1 MTAGLILLVFIGLLL
16 AFFFSKFRRRMG
28 LSVSGR
34 MWLVIVA
41 AVVLIGLFLWASS
54 TNH

>member
-16 AFFFSKFRRRMG
+16 AFFFTRFRRRIG
-28 LSVSGR
+28 LSVTGR
-34 MWLVIVA
+34 TWLVIIA

-54 TNH
+54 THH